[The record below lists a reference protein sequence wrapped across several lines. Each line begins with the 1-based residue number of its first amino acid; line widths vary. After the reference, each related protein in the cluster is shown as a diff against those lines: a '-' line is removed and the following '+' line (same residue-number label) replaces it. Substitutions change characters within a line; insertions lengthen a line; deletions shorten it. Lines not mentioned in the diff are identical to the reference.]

1 MKQKKISALFSTFNR
16 AVLLDKA
23 LASLL
28 DQTLSKDEFEVV
40 VIDDGST
47 DNTYEVCSRYASLLD
62 LRYSFQEN
70 SGLAEGKNHAL
81 KLAQSPIVVFMDDDD
96 ITDRRL
102 LEQHMSTHVM
112 YPDWN
117 IAVLGFTDLH
127 PDIATLPIMH
137 FVTQVGCYLFNYPRL
152 TDGQT
157 LDYSYFW
164 GGRSSCKR
172 DFLQE
177 YGIFN
182 PIFRFGCED
191 IELGYRLSKHGLK
204 VIYNQQAKST
214 MIRAVSLDDFCRRVE
229 RQGNSNLIFSRM
241 HPSPEIESWAD
252 IVDLEIRWRKTQAR
266 FDYFKKCAADLENI
280 VLSRMKH
287 EVEVDDLL
295 QKLLHQAYWLTI
307 DSHRLRGA
315 WISSQINHV
324 ASIGKLNSNKGV

>member
-1 MKQKKISALFSTFNR
+1 MKQKKLSALFSTFNR
-16 AVLLDKA
+16 ADLLDKA

-28 DQTLSKDEFEVV
+28 TQTLPRNQFEVV
-40 VIDDGST
+40 VVDDGSS

-62 LRYSFQEN
+62 LRYAFQEN
-70 SGLAEGKNHAL
+70 RGLAEGKNHAL
-81 KLAQSPIVVFMDDDD
+81 RLAQAPIVVFMDDDD
-96 ITDRRL
+96 IADNRL
-102 LEQHMSTHVM
+102 LEQHLFTHEKN
-112 YPDWN
+112 PASN

-127 PDIATLPIMH
+127 PDIASLPIMH
-137 FVTQVGCYLFNYPRL
+137 FVTQVGCYLFCYPRL
-152 TDGQT
+152 TDGET

-172 DFLQE
+172 DFLQQ

-229 RQGNSNLIFSRM
+229 RQGHSNLIFSRM
-241 HPSPEIESWAD
+241 HPNPEIESWAD
-252 IVDLEIRWRKTQAR
+252 VVDLEIRWRKTEAR
-266 FDYFKKCAADLENI
+266 FDHFKKCAADLENI
-280 VLSRMKH
+280 VLARLKH
-287 EVEVDDLL
+287 KVEVDDLL
-295 QKLLHQAYWLTI
+295 QTLLHQAYWLTI

-315 WISSQINHV
+315 WISSQANHGT
-324 ASIGKLNSNKGV
+324 SLDKTN